1 VLTTGLSCTVGGDPM
16 RGQNQ
21 LECTAPN
28 EFILAA
34 AAIPENFSSS
44 RTVGVWSESIIRKP
58 LVADRKFWRVNF
70 SHGQWTASKKSQ
82 ESSVVYSKNR
92 IAPLPI

>member
-1 VLTTGLSCTVGGDPM
+1 M

-21 LECTAPN
+21 LECTAPG
-28 EFILAA
+28 EIVLAA
-34 AAIPENFSSS
+34 ASITEDFSSS
-44 RTVGVWSESIIRKP
+44 RTVGVWPESIIRKP
-58 LVADRKFWRVNF
+58 LFADRKFWRVNF

-82 ESSVVYSKNR
+82 ESCVVYSKNR